1 MQIKCGTDI
10 IEIARI
16 KETIEDTDG
25 AFLKRVYTQSEIAY
39 CEAKKKMKYQH
50 YAARFAAKEA
60 TFKAISEFFAPYEI
74 TWKDIEVT
82 SDKNGRPSIQLIRKT
97 NSKPSKHRH
106 KPIPLQRIC
115 HRQCRNFVN
124 ILIFSKIGNG
134 VKS

>member
-25 AFLKRVYTQSEIAY
+25 AFLKRVYTESEIAY

-60 TFKAISEFFAPYEI
+60 TFKAISGFFAPYEI
-74 TWKDIEVT
+74 TWKD
-82 SDKNGRPSIQLIRKT
+82 GRPSIQLIRKT

-106 KPIPLQRIC
+106 KPIPLQRIR